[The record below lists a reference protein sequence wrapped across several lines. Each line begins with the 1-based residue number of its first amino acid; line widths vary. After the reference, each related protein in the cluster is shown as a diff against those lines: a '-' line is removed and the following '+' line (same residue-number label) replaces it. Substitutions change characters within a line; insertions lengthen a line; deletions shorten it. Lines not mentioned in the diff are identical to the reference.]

1 MVIKRSRWKVFFN
14 DKKETKG
21 VKAEWYG
28 LKSSLTPKQV
38 RHFFDIKEFYQSIT
52 EDLLRST
59 LIFNGED
66 TLLLVMTKQLLARKE
81 IFTFQW
87 SKFSKETVGYLTLCE
102 KCPYLEFFWTIF
114 SRVLTE
120 YGEILRIPP
129 HSFRM
134 RKKTDQRN
142 FKYRHFSRS
151 VILQWERSRF
161 TLLTTKFIL

>member
-1 MVIKRSRWKVFFN
+1 MVIKRSRWKIFFN

-28 LKSSLTPKQV
+28 LKYSQTPKQV
-38 RHFFDIKEFYQSIT
+38 RHFFDFKESFT
-52 EDLLRST
+52 EDLLRNK
-59 LIFNGED
+59 LIFNWGH
-66 TLLLVMTKQLLARKE
+66 TLLSVMTKQLLARKE

>member
-66 TLLLVMTKQLLARKE
+66 TLLLVMTKQLLAGKE
-81 IFTFQW
+81 VFTF
-87 SKFSKETVGYLTLCE
+87 
-102 KCPYLEFFWTIF
+102 
-114 SRVLTE
+114 R
-120 YGEILRIPP
+120 
-129 HSFRM
+129 
-134 RKKTDQRN
+134 
-142 FKYRHFSRS
+142 
-151 VILQWERSRF
+151 
-161 TLLTTKFIL
+161 